1 MPVTTGWQEPAAI
14 SEDEPMPSHLHRPG
28 PRREEL
34 PTTLRTT
41 LRRVGLPLVQLCVVL
56 AASAS

>member
-28 PRREEL
+28 PRLED
-34 PTTLRTT
+34 LRTT